1 MTVYQ
6 CGDQVL
12 YGIHGVCSIVAV
24 EMRCMEKKMVE
35 YYVLEPV
42 EGTGSRFYVP
52 TQNEAAVAK
61 LKSVLNEQQVRQL
74 LASDAVRQDAW
85 IEDEGLRKQ
94 RYKELIHSG
103 DRAALVSMVH
113 SLHCHRKQQTAA
125 GRKFHLCDENFLRD
139 AQKLLGSEFAIALQ
153 ISESEVGD
161 VVKSAFE

>member
-6 CGDQVL
+6 CGDQVI
-12 YGIHGVCSIVAV
+12 YCAHGVCNITAI
-24 EMRCMEKKMVE
+24 EKQRVDKKLIE

-42 EGTGSRFYVP
+42 DGPGSRFYVP
-52 TQNEAAVAK
+52 TQNQAAVAK
-61 LKSVLNEQQVRQL
+61 LKNVLNEQQVRQL

-85 IEDEGLRKQ
+85 IEDESQRKQ
-94 RYKELIHSG
+94 RYKELIGSG

-113 SLHCHRKQQTAA
+113 SLYRHREQQTAA
-125 GRKFHLCDENFLRD
+125 GRKFHLCDENFLKD

>member
-12 YGIHGVCSIVAV
+12 YGAHGVCSIAAI
-24 EMRCMEKKMVE
+24 ETRRIEKKMVE

-42 EGTGSRFYVP
+42 DGAGSRFYVP

-61 LKSVLNEQQVRQL
+61 LRSVLSEQQVRQL
-74 LASDAVRQDAW
+74 LASHAVRQDAW

-94 RYKELIHSG
+94 RYKELICSD
-103 DRAALVSMVH
+103 DRAALVSMVR
-113 SLHCHRKQQTAA
+113 SLYRHREQQTAA

-161 VVKSAFE
+161 VVKSALE